1 MNEIFRIIREWF
13 SRDHTRLAL
22 FFGIFSAGLSGYS
35 LGILRDAS
43 IANTPLAINIV
54 TPQDNSSAPMV
65 LGDTAPKQSAL
76 PTQKGPSTEASGKC
90 AFVGSKNSNLY
101 HLPSCASARRI
112 KDANKRCFISAED
125 AVAKGYRP
133 GCLK

>member
-22 FFGIFSAGLSGYS
+22 FLGIFSAGLSGYS
-35 LGILRDAS
+35 LGILRDVS

-54 TPQDNSSAPMV
+54 APQDEILPPMV
-65 LGDTAPKQSAL
+65 LGDTAPKKSD
-76 PTQKGPSTEASGKC
+76 TMIQKGVAPETSNKC

-112 KDANKRCFISAED
+112 KDENKRCFVSAED
-125 AVAKGYRP
+125 AIKKGYRP

>member
-1 MNEIFRIIREWF
+1 MNEIIRIIRGWF

-22 FFGIFSAGLSGYS
+22 FLGIFSAGLSGYS
-35 LGILRDAS
+35 LGILRDTS
-43 IANTPLAINIV
+43 VANTPLAISIV
-54 TPQDNSSAPMV
+54 APQDDPSAPMV
-65 LGDTAPKQSAL
+65 LGNTAPKQSAVS
-76 PTQKGPSTEASGKC
+76 TQKGLTVETSGKC

-112 KDANKRCFISAED
+112 KVENKRCFASAED
-125 AVAKGYRP
+125 AIAKGYRP